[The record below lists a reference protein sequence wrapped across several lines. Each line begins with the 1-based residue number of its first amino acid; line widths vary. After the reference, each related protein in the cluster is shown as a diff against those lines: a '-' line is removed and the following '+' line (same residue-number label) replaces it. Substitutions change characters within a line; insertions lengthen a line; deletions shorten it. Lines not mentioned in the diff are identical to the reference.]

1 MTNSYVQF
9 RDWVDGLDLKAYVG
23 MTVLTI
29 AVVSLAVFGIMP
41 RHGLLL
47 VNAAISGAVWSLC
60 VIALLAGGRRLDV
73 PLSTALALIAG
84 GLTTSIPSIFYEHTP
99 VDWGSTLSRL
109 GVLILVCW
117 AINSI
122 FKKMKGEDPL

>member
-23 MTVLTI
+23 VTVVTI
-29 AVVSLAVFGIMP
+29 AVVSLAVFGVLP
-41 RHGLLL
+41 RQGLML
-47 VNAAISGAVWSLC
+47 VNAGVSGAVWSLC

>member
-1 MTNSYVQF
+1 MTNSFVQF

-23 MTVLTI
+23 VTVLTI
-29 AVVSLAVFGIMP
+29 AVVSLAVFGVMP

-47 VNAAISGAVWSLC
+47 VNAAISGAVWGFC

>member
-29 AVVSLAVFGIMP
+29 AIVSLAVFGIMP

-117 AINSI
+117 AVNSI